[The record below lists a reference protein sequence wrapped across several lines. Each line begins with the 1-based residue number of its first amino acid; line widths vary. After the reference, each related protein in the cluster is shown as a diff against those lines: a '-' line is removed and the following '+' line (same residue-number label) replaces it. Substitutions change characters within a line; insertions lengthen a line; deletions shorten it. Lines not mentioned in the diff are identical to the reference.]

1 MMSSIDKPPNI
12 LLLKCSDVNQA
23 RVGMGEAHEVIKVV
37 IGNSYLM
44 EMLSWKVIVSQEHS
58 MGDTW
63 SIFQV
68 FGKKLKCYSNSGRY
82 TTLPLENG
90 QWIVIDH
97 HP

>member
-1 MMSSIDKPPNI
+1 
-12 LLLKCSDVNQA
+12 
-23 RVGMGEAHEVIKVV
+23 MGEAHEVIKVV